1 MLLAVDKNG
10 RAGFLNSCVNC
21 KTWNL
26 QAHFRL
32 HTKNCTK
39 PPLLLFLLR
48 FVKYVLKLFNVKL
61 QPYPMHLWFAYLTSS
76 VDIAL
81 H

>member
-10 RAGFLNSCVNC
+10 RAGFLYSCVNC

-32 HTKNCTK
+32 HTKNC
-39 PPLLLFLLR
+39 FLLR
-48 FVKYVLKLFNVKL
+48 FVKYVLKLFNVTL
-61 QPYPMHLWFAYLTSS
+61 QPPYATCG
-76 VDIAL
+76 L
-81 H
+81 HI